1 MGDRLGLGG
10 RRARRVVRAQLQ
22 PGDVIE
28 AVARDEIARDYLVLT
43 NRELIRLR
51 QGVVV
56 QRISVVNAG
65 GAVTEQAIGV
75 TIRVHTRQPSDG
87 HMVSTFR
94 THNDLTRRLAA
105 VLGPPPEDRA

>member
-1 MGDRLGLGG
+1 MRKRLGLGG
-10 RRARRVVRAQLQ
+10 RRARAAVRAHVQ
-22 PGDVIE
+22 PGDAIE
-28 AVARDEIARDYLVLT
+28 AVARDDIARDYLVLT
-43 NRELIRLR
+43 SRQLFRVR

-56 QRISVVNAG
+56 QRMEVTSAG
-65 GAVTEQAIGV
+65 GAVTEQATGV

-105 VLGPPPEDRA
+105 MLQPPPAGDE